1 MGVNVYKS
9 VAITNRDASPLVI
22 NDGRLERAMQR
33 SAHGAVTAVTAD
45 SIGSTYIMASI
56 PSTAMVR
63 SVKLS
68 NAALTSGA
76 ANIGVY
82 QPTAKSNVAISA
94 ALFAAAE
101 SLATA
106 QSHVDVTNQSGT
118 YTPLLEEQ
126 PLWQAAGLAADP
138 GYALDIVVT
147 LTAALTAGGVLAL
160 EVAYVDN
167 GG

>member
-1 MGVNVYKS
+1 MTVNVYKS
-9 VAITNRDASPLVI
+9 VTITNRDALPIVI
-22 NDGRLERAMQR
+22 NDARLERAVSR
-33 SAHGAVTAVTAD
+33 VAHGAVTAITGD
-45 SIGSTYIMASI
+45 SIGSTYILASL

-63 SVKLS
+63 GVKLS
-68 NAALTSGA
+68 NAALTGGA
-76 ANIGVY
+76 ANIGVS
-82 QPTAKSNVAISA
+82 QPTTKSNTAISA

-101 SLATA
+101 SVATA
-106 QSHVDVTNQSGT
+106 QSHIDVTNQSGT

-126 PLWQAAGLAADP
+126 PLWQAAGLASDP

-160 EVAYVDN
+160 EVSYVDN